1 MIHGFDHQRR
11 TLGVRFVLR
20 KRGFSVGARL
30 SDPPLVIRLCGLAM
44 TLLLALIAFAGEQP
58 PAVNRLLPENPTAAD
73 LCGARIF
80 AEPLVPVGGEASA
93 GENRQLADALQRHTE
108 RAVSDDFSAVEQF
121 LVARPKSPWA
131 GSLWLNLG
139 TEYYNTGWFSKA
151 LAAWQ
156 KAWPLLKD
164 ATESNAKALG
174 DLAAGELAYMYGRLG
189 RMTDLSALLESV
201 GGRVFVGPATE
212 KISGAKQG
220 LWTMQNRPEIAFK
233 CGPYALEQ
241 ILVNQRS
248 INAGS
253 RVLHDAAST
262 TNGLSLSA
270 VAALSRQVG
279 MNFQM
284 AFRKPGAPLILPA
297 VVNWKLGHYA
307 ALVREEAGLYLLQ
320 DPTFGNDTWVS
331 RRVLE
336 EESSGYFLV
345 PPGALP
351 TGWRAVSADEGGK
364 VFGKGVTSA
373 SDPKAT
379 TGCDKKSGCPTDPLG
394 AMAQASVHLMVVSL
408 NIEDM
413 PVSYR
418 PPVGYPVGVRVT
430 YNQREAGQPALFSYS
445 NFGPKWTFNWFAY
458 ILDNP
463 SSPSANV
470 DFYTTSGGALPFT
483 GFNTNTQTYLPQI
496 KTMAQLKRTSTNSYE
511 MTLRDGSRLVFDLPG
526 SAGGTSRRVFM
537 TQMIDPQG
545 NAVQIGFDGS
555 FRVTTLT
562 DAIGQVTTFEYTHP
576 SDTLK
581 VTKVTD
587 PFGRFATFTYDG
599 NNRLWQ
605 ITDPVGITSQFNYDA
620 GDFVQSMTTPYGT
633 TSFEKG
639 ESGRT
644 RWLVTTYPN
653 GERERVE
660 YNETPAATG
669 ISVSEP
675 AVPAGMS
682 VVNNYLYYRNTF
694 FWNRDVYARF
704 PNDYSKA
711 YIYHWQHQGSF
722 AGGILE
728 SERPALEGRVWY
740 TYDGQ
745 ANSYSEGTSAQPNA
759 VGRVLDDGTTQL
771 YQFQYSTN
779 GQVTNSVD
787 PLGRTVS
794 YIYATNL
801 VDLLEIR
808 QTTGAN
814 NDLVASYIYNAQHR
828 PTAVY
833 DAAGQLTTNT
843 YNARGQLLATTNPK
857 GETTTLTYDSNG
869 YLLVI
874 DGALAGTNDS
884 ILFAYD
890 SAGRVRS
897 MTDPDGYTI
906 TNRYDN
912 LDRLT
917 NVTFPDGTFVAFTY
931 DKLDRVKT
939 RDRLGRE
946 TQFTYDALRRLTSV
960 KDALNRIVRLEYCDC
975 GSLSTLIDALG
986 RPTRWEY
993 DIQGRLAAKQYPNGD
1008 RVLYT
1013 HESATGRLKS
1023 VRDEIG
1029 QIKQFDYNA
1038 DNSLRR
1044 IAYPVA
1050 QVATPA
1056 VNFTY
1061 DTNYGRLLTRQDG
1074 IGVTTYSY
1082 HPVGVL
1088 GALQPATVDGPWAN
1102 DTVMYQYDALGRL
1115 TNRAINGVVTAEIF
1129 DALGRTTGIIN
1140 PLGTFSYSY
1149 AGATARVTDS
1159 LYPSGQTTHFDYF
1172 NNLGDR
1178 RLQQITHRKP
1188 DNSLISRFAYARD
1201 AVGSITNWVQELG
1214 GLTNSWSIGRDAV
1227 DQLLA
1232 VQASLNGTNTSHNFS
1247 YDAGGNRLSES
1258 VAGTNRMFQY
1268 NLLNQLNTASDAAL
1282 TSATYEWDAENR
1294 LAAVNLG
1301 NARTEFGY
1309 DGASR
1314 RCRIV
1319 EKTNGVVVSE
1329 RRYVWSVWEIIEER
1343 DAGNNVLRRFYSQG
1357 FTAGGTNYFYTR
1369 DHLRSLREVVDGA
1382 GQIQSRYAY
1391 GPYGARMALQENV
1404 PAAFGYTGHF
1414 RHDPSGLSL
1423 TLARPY
1429 QSGLGRW
1436 LAREPLGESVGP
1448 NLYAYVGNDP
1458 INSFDP
1464 FGLCEESDLR
1474 KDVIEGTASLSAITG
1489 FAGNAWEASRYALE
1503 STRYATP
1510 NGSWFSALKGTV
1522 GFDLAKGK
1530 FWLPE
1535 APQWLSK
1542 LSLGL
1547 SLAGFAQDPSWT
1559 KGFTTGVSIAA
1570 QFNPYAKYMDFGIG
1584 VGDFTVD
1591 QAYKG
1596 AADKWGGDNVDI
1608 WMSDLW
1614 DNLKD
1619 LKFELPKMPTY
1630 KPGDFCLGKP

>member
-1 MIHGFDHQRR
+1 MNSDVDQTRPSNGGR
-11 TLGVRFVLR
+11 VLAR
-20 KRGFSVGARL
+20 NLRWLAGAGSNYIALAAVMCWLAATTAMAAAPL
-30 SDPPLVIRLCGLAM
+30 S
-44 TLLLALIAFAGEQP
+44 
-58 PAVNRLLPENPTAAD
+58 ENPTEKE
-73 LCGARIF
+73 LRQARF
-80 AEPLVPVGGEASA
+80 FSEPLVPVGGVSPDQNRRLAAALKHHAS
-93 GENRQLADALQRHTE
+93 
-108 RAVSDDFSAVEQF
+108 RAASDDFSALEQF
-121 LVARPKSPWA
+121 LATHADSPWA
-131 GSLWLNLG
+131 GALWVNLG
-139 TEYYNTGWFSKA
+139 TEYYNTGWYSKA
-151 LAAWQ
+151 LGAWET
-156 KAWPLLKD
+156 AWPLLKNAAD
-164 ATESNAKALG
+164 PNAKALG
-174 DLAAGELAYMYGRLG
+174 DHAAGELAYMYGRLG
-189 RMTDLSALLESV
+189 RMAELAALLDSV
-201 GGRVFVGPATE
+201 EGRVFIGSATE

-220 LWTMQNRPEIAFK
+220 LWTMRNRPEIAFK

-241 ILVNQRS
+241 ILLHNKS
-248 INAGS
+248 TNAGS
-253 RVLHDAAST
+253 RLLHEAAST
-262 TNGLSLSA
+262 TNGLSLSE

-279 MNFQM
+279 MNYQM
-284 AFRKPGAPLILPA
+284 AFRRPGASLVLPA
-297 VVNWKLGHYA
+297 VVNWRLGHYA
-307 ALVREEAGLYLLQ
+307 ALVREENGLYLVQ
-320 DPTFGNDTWVS
+320 DPTFGNDTWMS
-331 RRVLE
+331 RRALE
-336 EESSGYFLV
+336 AEASGYFLV
-345 PPGALP
+345 PPGKLP
-351 TGWRAVSADEGGK
+351 PGWRTVSDTEGAR
-364 VFGKGVTSA
+364 VFGKGQTST

-379 TGCDKKSGCPTDPLG
+379 TGCDKKSGCASSPLG
-394 AMAQASVHLMVVSL
+394 AMAQASTHLMLVSL

-418 PPVGYPVGVRVT
+418 PPVGYPIGLRVT
-430 YNQREAGQPALFSYS
+430 YNQREANQPALFSYS

-483 GFNTNTQTYLPQI
+483 GFNTNTQTYLPQV
-496 KTMAQLKRTSTNSYE
+496 KTQARLQRTSTNSYE
-511 MTLRDGSRLVFDLPG
+511 MTLRDGSKLVFDLPG
-526 SAGGTSRRVFM
+526 SVGGTSRRVFM

-562 DAIGQVTTFEYTHP
+562 DAIGQVTTFSYEHP

-587 PFGRFATFTYDG
+587 PFGRFATFAYDG
-599 NNRLWQ
+599 SDRLSL

-620 GDFVQSMTTPYGT
+620 GDFIQSMTTPYGT

-653 GERERVE
+653 GEKERVE

-669 ISVSEP
+669 IAVSEP
-675 AVPAGMS
+675 AVPAGMG
-682 VVNNYLYYRNTF
+682 VVNNYLHYRNTF

-711 YIYHWQHQGSF
+711 YLYHWQHQGSL
-722 AGGILE
+722 AGSILE

-745 ANSYSEGTSAQPNA
+745 SVSYNEGTSGQPNA
-759 VGRVLDDGTTQL
+759 IGRVLDDGTTQL
-771 YQFQYSTN
+771 YQFQYNTI
-779 GQVTNSVD
+779 GQITNSVD
-787 PLGRTVS
+787 PLGRSVS
-794 YIYATNL
+794 FIYSSNL

-814 NDLVASYIYNAQHR
+814 NELIASYLYDAQHR
-828 PTAVY
+828 PTAIY

-843 YNARGQLLATTNPK
+843 YNARGQLLTTTNPK
-857 GETTTLTYDSNG
+857 GETTALTYDANG
-869 YLLVI
+869 YLLAI
-874 DGALAGTNDS
+874 NGALGGTNDS
-884 ILFAYD
+884 VLFSYD

-912 LDRLT
+912 LDRIT
-917 NVTFPDGTFVAFTY
+917 NVAFPDGTFVAFTY
-931 DKLDRVKT
+931 DKLDRVKST
-939 RDRLGRE
+939 DRLGRE
-946 TQFTYDALRRLTSV
+946 TQFTYDTLRRLTSV

-1013 HESATGRLKS
+1013 YESATGRLKF
-1023 VRDEIG
+1023 VRDERG
-1029 QIKQFDYNA
+1029 QIKQFDYNG

-1074 IGVTTYSY
+1074 IGTTVYSY
-1082 HPVGVL
+1082 HPAGVL

-1102 DTVMYQYDALGRL
+1102 DTATHQYDALGRL
-1115 TNRAINGVVTAEIF
+1115 TNRVINGAAVAEIF
-1129 DALGRTTGIIN
+1129 DAVGRTAGIIN
-1140 PLGTFSYSY
+1140 PLGAFSYTY
-1149 AGATARVTDS
+1149 AGPTTRVTDS
-1159 LYPSGQTTHFDYF
+1159 LYPNGQTTHFDYF

-1188 DNSLISRFAYARD
+1188 DNSLISRFAYARN
-1201 AVGSITNWVQELG
+1201 AIGSITNWVQELG
-1214 GLTNSWSIGRDAV
+1214 GLTNSWSIGRDAA

-1232 VQASLNGTNTSHNFS
+1232 VQASLNGTNTSHSFA
-1247 YDAGGNRLSES
+1247 YDAAGNRLSES
-1258 VAGTNRMFQY
+1258 EAGTNRTFQY
-1268 NLLNQLNTASDAAL
+1268 NLLNQLSTASDTLL
-1282 TSATYEWDAENR
+1282 TNVTYEWDAENR
-1294 LAAVNLG
+1294 LAAI
-1301 NARTEFGY
+1301 NAGSNRTEFGY
-1309 DGASR
+1309 DGAGR

-1319 EKTNGVVVSE
+1319 EKTNGVLQSE
-1329 RRYVWSVWEIIEER
+1329 RRYVWCVWEIAEER
-1343 DAGNNVLRRFYSQG
+1343 DASDTVLRRFFSQG
-1357 FTAGGTNYFYTR
+1357 FSASGTNYFYTR
-1369 DHLRSLREVVDGA
+1369 DHLRSLREVVDGT

-1391 GPYGARMALQENV
+1391 GPYGAQIKLQENV

-1414 RHDPSGLSL
+1414 RHDQSGLSL
-1423 TLARPY
+1423 TLARPLHT
-1429 QSGLGRW
+1429 GLGRW

-1464 FGLCEESDLR
+1464 FGLCEESDMR
-1474 KDVIEGTASLSAITG
+1474 KDVIEATSTLSSITG
-1489 FAGNAWEASRYALE
+1489 FAGNAWEASRFALQ
-1503 STRYATP
+1503 STAYRGGGWYKTL
-1510 NGSWFSALKGTV
+1510 WHTV
-1522 GFDLAKGK
+1522 AFDLQGGK

-1542 LSLGL
+1542 LSLGT
-1547 SLAGFAQDPSWT
+1547 SLAGFAQDPSWG

-1619 LKFELPKMPTY
+1619 LKFELPKMPSY